1 MKKEVSLKT
10 AKEYIAL
17 VLNDVPRK
25 EAASRFK
32 LSPATIEKSDS
43 YLTLHGTMVSTHRQ
57 ALTAELE
64 QLQLK
69 KTKAYST
76 LLDEGNRLMDEA
88 ETIDDRIKAQENQR
102 RNLDVNLIEQA
113 QAWNSEDRNHS
124 DPDLPEG
131 IILS

>member
-1 MKKEVSLKT
+1 MKEVSLKT

-17 VLNDVPRK
+17 VLSDVPRK

-32 LSPATIEKSDS
+32 LSPATIEKSES
-43 YLTLHGTMVSTHRQ
+43 YLALHGTMVSTHRQ

-69 KTKAYST
+69 KTKAYSS
-76 LLDEGNRLMDEA
+76 LLDEGARLMGEA
-88 ETIDDRIKAQENQR
+88 ETIEDRIKAQENQR

-113 QAWNSEDRNHS
+113 QDWYSEDRNHTE
-124 DPDLPEG
+124 PDLLEG
-131 IILS
+131 VIIS